1 MILGLGVTA
10 LIFFVSF
17 FVSRQKM
24 KSQAGSRRSYF
35 EIQIIK
41 ITKNIK
47 MKFITCPASSGLP
60 VLTLTLIST
69 LFLSFTLTA
78 QEIIFPG
85 LRGDSLTTEL
95 QKYYTPK
102 KVLKYDDARTKLYTE
117 IFLERDSIE
126 CFYSGYK
133 IAVPAGTNILSW
145 TARYGIQTEHLFP
158 RSLGSASMPALGDLH
173 HLVPAR
179 ATINALRRNAPF
191 QDIPDEQTKYWIHQ
205 DKVLTMIPRKEIN
218 HYSEFKSN
226 AFEPLETR
234 KGDVA
239 RPLFYFYTFY
249 KSAADKKSK
258 SFFSSMLPDLCRW
271 HRSDKADSIEI
282 KRSLAIARIQSN
294 VNPFIFD
301 PSLVERCFCA
311 GYPDNPVKA
320 YSFNIYPNPSKGL
333 FYIDIPDYKGP
344 VIMTISDASGK
355 LMETHQL
362 VYSGLMSW
370 RLGQGGWKM
379 TFINSHFNEISKVAV
394 IPP

>member
-1 MILGLGVTA
+1 MNYKFLFLILFL
-10 LIFFVSF
+10 F
-17 FVSRQKM
+17 
-24 KSQAGSRRSYF
+24 
-35 EIQIIK
+35 
-41 ITKNIK
+41 
-47 MKFITCPASSGLP
+47 
-60 VLTLTLIST
+60 
-69 LFLSFTLTA
+69 LFLSLTLHS

-133 IAVPAGTNILSW
+133 IPVPSGTNILSW

-158 RSLGSASMPALGDLH
+158 RSLGSAAMPALGDLH

-179 ATINALRRNAPF
+179 ATINALRKKAPF
-191 QDIPDEQTKYWIHQ
+191 QDIPDEHTKYWIHQ
-205 DKVLTMIPRKEIN
+205 DKVTTTIPRKEIN
-218 HYSEFKSN
+218 QYSEFKSN
-226 AFEPLETR
+226 AFEPLESR
-234 KGDVA
+234 KGDIA
-239 RPLFYFYTFY
+239 RSIFYFYTLY

-258 SFFSSMLPDLCRW
+258 TFFSSMVPDLCTW

-301 PSLVERCFCA
+301 PSLAERCFCA

-344 VIMTISDASGK
+344 LIMKIFNESGK
-355 LMETHQL
+355 LLETHHL
-362 VYSGLMSW
+362 MYSGLMGW
-370 RLGQGGWKM
+370 RLGKGIYTLNIQLINKQ
-379 TFINSHFNEISKVAV
+379 TFEIILLIRLENSIF
-394 IPP
+394 